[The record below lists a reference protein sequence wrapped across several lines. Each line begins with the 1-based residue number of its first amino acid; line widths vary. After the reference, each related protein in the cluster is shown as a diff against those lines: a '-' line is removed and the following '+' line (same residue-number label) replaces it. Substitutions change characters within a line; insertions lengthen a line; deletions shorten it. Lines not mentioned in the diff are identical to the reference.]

1 MASQVACAHGARE
14 IARGGVEGGLEGTLE
29 ALEDEDNR
37 ARLRRLLRDPE
48 IQAAVHDLTQSITG
62 GALDGLTDEERIQR
76 VGEASDR
83 YIRTISG
90 ALARA
95 VGEDVSPAV
104 TKSVKELVGAVM
116 AGAIGPE
123 NRRLTREFV
132 DGVTR
137 TALSAFMQSTAQG
150 LREELGPALG
160 DVVTQDLGPA
170 VQRVVEDN
178 LGPALRTVLE
188 RDLGPTMLAVA
199 GGEDGGAVGAFGR
212 ALSKQLVLGVNDG
225 MSELGISLSPNK
237 KASMGIFGWLAIGL
251 GIVLLLVTILLVRE
265 LFGRRAQARERAQRG
280 AAAQHPGGGAKPRSR
295 EPGRATRLRH
305 GGGAGAATHGRTRQR
320 GLVPGGDG
328 GALQAA
334 AARGEEIVGV
344 EVARGVSRG
353 AAALIGEPDP
363 EGGGAAR
370 ARDKPRRL
378 VVGS

>member
-1 MASQVACAHGARE
+1 MHATPHSARRRLWLAGALAASQVACAHGARE
-14 IARGGVEGGLEGTLE
+14 MARGGVEGGLEGTLE
-29 ALEDEDNR
+29 ALEDEGNR

-160 DVVTQDLGPA
+160 DVVAQDLGPA

-265 LFGRRAQARERAQRG
+265 LFGRRAQARERARSEELLLSIL
-280 AAAQHPGGGAKPRSR
+280 AAVQN
-295 EPGRATRLRH
+295 
-305 GGGAGAATHGRTRQR
+305 
-320 GLVPGGDG
+320 
-328 GALQAA
+328 
-334 AARGEEIVGV
+334 
-344 EVARGVSRG
+344 
-353 AAALIGEPDP
+353 PDP
-363 EGGGAAR
+363 ANPSGRPDFDTVVAR
-370 ARDKPRRL
+370 ARQHMAERDTAASYLAAMVERSKQLPHVAKKSSESKLRR
-378 VVGS
+378 G

>member
-1 MASQVACAHGARE
+1 MHATPHSGRVGLWLAGALVASQVACAHGARE

-199 GGEDGGAVGAFGR
+199 GGEDGGAAGAFGR

-265 LFGRRAQARERAQRG
+265 LFGRRAQARERARSEELLLSIL
-280 AAAQHPGGGAKPRSR
+280 AAVQN
-295 EPGRATRLRH
+295 
-305 GGGAGAATHGRTRQR
+305 
-320 GLVPGGDG
+320 
-328 GALQAA
+328 
-334 AARGEEIVGV
+334 
-344 EVARGVSRG
+344 
-353 AAALIGEPDP
+353 PDP
-363 EGGGAAR
+363 ANPAGRPDFDTVVAR
-370 ARDKPRRL
+370 ARQHMAERDSAASYLAAMVERSKQLPHVAKKSSASKLR
-378 VVGS
+378 GG

>member
-1 MASQVACAHGARE
+1 MHATLQFGRRALCLVGALVLSQAACAHNARE
-14 IARGGVEGGLEGTLE
+14 IARGGVEGGLEGTLQ
-29 ALEDEDNR
+29 ALDDENNR

-62 GALDGLTDEERIQR
+62 GAMDGLTDEERMQR
-76 VGEASDR
+76 IGEASDR

-90 ALARA
+90 ALGRA
-95 VGEDVSPAV
+95 VGEDVSPAL
-104 TKSVKELVGAVM
+104 TRSVKDLVGAVM
-116 AGAIGPE
+116 AGAVGPE

-160 DVVTQDLGPA
+160 DVVAEDLGPA

-225 MSELGISLSPNK
+225 MSELGISISPNK
-237 KASMGIFGWLAIGL
+237 KASLGLFGWLAIGL
-251 GIVLLLVTILLVRE
+251 GVVLLLVTILLVRE
-265 LFGRRAQARERAQRG
+265 LFGRRAQARERARSEELLLSIL
-280 AAAQHPGGGAKPRSR
+280 AAVQN
-295 EPGRATRLRH
+295 
-305 GGGAGAATHGRTRQR
+305 
-320 GLVPGGDG
+320 
-328 GALQAA
+328 
-334 AARGEEIVGV
+334 
-344 EVARGVSRG
+344 
-353 AAALIGEPDP
+353 PDP
-363 EGGGAAR
+363 ANPTARPDFDTVVAR
-370 ARDKPRRL
+370 AREHLTERDSAASYLAAIVERAQRPPHAAAKKPAGPKSLGR
-378 VVGS
+378 GS